1 MARATWCGNDIYDA
15 ADLFRERCLRQDG
28 SLFSDDR
35 QVWTVDALRTV
46 DERVARHLGSGTWI
60 DRLVAQFEDLPPEEI
75 QLGAELLY
83 VLLLPQSDT
92 HAPKKREHLGRVI
105 ALLPDPISIPGRLDA
120 AFDGGGVANF
130 STAKSWSPVLLKFLA
145 RLALH
150 LKELPDAER
159 EKALT
164 DPWRFREVVERVR
177 TSTDQMMANAIK
189 HLLFPNSFE
198 YMISPAQREQLVKAF
213 AKAPGVADLP
223 DHDQKIAKIRELT
236 STAAG
241 ADLNFYDDTFRRIWS
256 EPAAARWVEAVGFAQ
271 RLYARDDFDRTER
284 TYKLELGGLL
294 ADARGELRAGTDAW
308 LPGLEK
314 AFKSG
319 KNNLIDY
326 RTSGPFLDW
335 VTTNVHDAEKALR
348 ILWTPDAPEPS
359 TLHEFI
365 EALPAEAVR
374 GKGTRASV
382 MSFLLMAVD
391 ARRFPFFL
399 PSVQDAFLRALGL
412 ERALPVEIDPDGAY
426 RPEDLAAR
434 LGLDGRGVRDF
445 LRERYPRDEDERG
458 GEWYLTPEQAE
469 AVLAHFGGETDVT
482 APDARYADWTS
493 LLDELRLRLLAA
505 GTPLR
510 DLLDA
515 QGLAWWLAKRSAPE
529 DWSGDDAA
537 ALKAFRAGAKTPR
550 NGDRVSPAPAGL
562 LPEVDQDL
570 ASRLHLPLSWLVEL
584 IAMLEEKKQ
593 LILFGPPGTGKTF
606 VAQHLGRHF
615 EAHGGGYRLIQ
626 FHPSYTYEDF
636 FEGYR
641 PKLQES
647 GSLSFELLPGVLREI
662 AKEAEANPAAPYL
675 LIIDEINRGNIAK
688 IFGELYFLLEY
699 RDQDIR
705 LQYSRHEQFKL
716 PENLYILGTMNT
728 ADRSIALVDSALR
741 RRFYF
746 LGLIPTAPPVDL
758 VLDNWLAANDLDP
771 EPAALL
777 RALNATIDDE
787 DFSIG
792 PSYFITKDGS
802 LSDLDRVWT
811 NSIMPLL
818 QERYYGT
825 GQDLSRFELKA
836 LRRHL
841 TAEADQTQTDAGG
854 EGHGNGQGLGDGD
867 GDGDGD

>member
-1 MARATWCGNDIYDA
+1 
-15 ADLFRERCLRQDG
+15 
-28 SLFSDDR
+28 
-35 QVWTVDALRTV
+35 
-46 DERVARHLGSGTWI
+46 
-60 DRLVAQFEDLPPEEI
+60 
-75 QLGAELLY
+75 
-83 VLLLPQSDT
+83 
-92 HAPKKREHLGRVI
+92 
-105 ALLPDPISIPGRLDA
+105 
-120 AFDGGGVANF
+120 
-130 STAKSWSPVLLKFLA
+130 
-145 RLALH
+145 
-150 LKELPDAER
+150 
-159 EKALT
+159 
-164 DPWRFREVVERVR
+164 
-177 TSTDQMMANAIK
+177 
-189 HLLFPNSFE
+189 
-198 YMISPAQREQLVKAF
+198 
-213 AKAPGVADLP
+213 
-223 DHDQKIAKIRELT
+223 
-236 STAAG
+236 
-241 ADLNFYDDTFRRIWS
+241 
-256 EPAAARWVEAVGFAQ
+256 
-271 RLYARDDFDRTER
+271 
-284 TYKLELGGLL
+284 
-294 ADARGELRAGTDAW
+294 
-308 LPGLEK
+308 
-314 AFKSG
+314 
-319 KNNLIDY
+319 
-326 RTSGPFLDW
+326 
-335 VTTNVHDAEKALR
+335 
-348 ILWTPDAPEPS
+348 
-359 TLHEFI
+359 
-365 EALPAEAVR
+365 
-374 GKGTRASV
+374 

-434 LGLDGRGVRDF
+434 LGLDGRRVRDF
-445 LRERYPRDEDERG
+445 LREGYPRHEDERG
-458 GEWYLTPEQAE
+458 GEWDLTPEQAE

-550 NGDRVSPAPAGL
+550 NGDRLPPAPAGL

-841 TAEADQTQTDAGG
+841 TAEADQTQTHAGG
-854 EGHGNGQGLGDGD
+854 EGHGNGQGLGGEVPA
-867 GDGDGD
+867 